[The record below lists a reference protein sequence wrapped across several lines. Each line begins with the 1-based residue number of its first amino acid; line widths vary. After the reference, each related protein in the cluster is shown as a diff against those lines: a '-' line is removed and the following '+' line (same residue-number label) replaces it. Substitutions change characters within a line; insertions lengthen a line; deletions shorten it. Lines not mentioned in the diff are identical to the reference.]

1 MRQHACAL
9 LFAGVALSSAAPAA
23 DDVGWYT
30 APERAQSARSYWIAG
45 GQGLV
50 LLGAQLLP
58 SEAEAMLREAQSR
71 TGRKALMAVVLA
83 PTPEQFNGTAVLQ
96 KRGVKV
102 YTSQQVAA
110 AIPAAHAEAQRRLSA
125 QFGKDYPAA
134 EPKPVSY
141 GDTSRQMLIGGV
153 QFQLRTLGPGPG
165 VAHVAVE
172 YDGQLFVGD
181 LVAGPTHPLLSGG
194 SLDAWFKRP
203 QELRSGKPR
212 RVFPAHG
219 EPGGMALLANQ
230 MIYIKQLMDFVAAEN
245 PRLPAPPQALARV
258 KDRMLEA
265 YPAYAAPEHLDAL
278 VAAEWQRQA
287 GSAGN

>member
-1 MRQHACAL
+1 V
-9 LFAGVALSSAAPAA
+9 LFG
-23 DDVGWYT
+23 T
-30 APERAQSARSYWIAG
+30 Q
-45 GQGLV
+45 LV
-50 LLGAQLLP
+50 P
-58 SEAEAMLREAQSR
+58 SEAEAMLRESQSR

-153 QFQLRTLGPGPG
+153 QFRLRTLGPGPG
-165 VAHVAVE
+165 AAHVAVE

-181 LVAGPTHPLLSGG
+181 LVGGPMHPVLSGG
-194 SLDAWFKRP
+194 SLDAWFKRL

-219 EPGGMALLANQ
+219 EPGGMALIANQ
-230 MIYIKQLMDFVAAEN
+230 MLYIKQLMNFVAAEK
-245 PRLPAPPQALARV
+245 PRLPAPSQALVRV
-258 KDRMLEA
+258 KDKMLQA
-265 YPAYAAPEHLDAL
+265 YPAHAAPEHLDAL

-287 GSAGN
+287 SNAGIEIRASRIDP